1 MAILGKH
8 KSDNPLLDGLLT
20 QGLITSQQYQEVL
33 AKKKASDLS
42 VEQIIVDEGLV
53 DSEDFARVKGS
64 VLNVPYIDLHDM
76 PIEEV
81 HLKFLPHDLAL
92 NYRMIVFAVKDNQLQ
107 VALVEPTNFQALEA
121 IEYLARKNSFKVK
134 YYVISSSSFDWAIKK
149 YDSLKQEVGEVLG
162 AAEEKFMQRRQGNK
176 GMKLEEVDGNLDEI
190 IKSAPVS
197 KMVSVIIRHAVDGE
211 ASDIHIE
218 PIGDASRVRYRIDG
232 ILHTSLN
239 LPDYVHSAIIT
250 RIKVLSN
257 LKIDETR
264 IPQDGRIRLNVNDRD
279 IDFRVSTL
287 PLVGKEKVV
296 MRILESPD
304 KAPTLQDLGFFGH
317 QLETLERQLKKPNGL
332 FLVTGPTGSGK
343 STTLFSALDILNH
356 EEVNISTLEDPVEY
370 YIPGVNQSQIHAEI
384 GYKFA
389 SGLRSLL
396 RQDPDIVMVGEI
408 RDGETAEL
416 AIHAALTGHFVLST
430 LHTNDAEGAVP
441 RFLDMGVESFLLGST
456 LNLIIAQRLIRKVCE
471 KCKEE
476 YQIPED
482 TLRLVKSEISKV
494 NPKFYYEGVDINNFK
509 FYRGKGCNHCGQ
521 SGYRGRLGITEV
533 ISINENMRTIIS
545 EDFNKDKFAE
555 ELKKQGFYNMKQ
567 DGFMKALL
575 GITTVEE
582 IIRVTRQEESEE

>member
-1 MAILGKH
+1 MPVQKKGSK
-8 KSDNPLLDGLLT
+8 NPLLDKLIE
-20 QGLITSQQYQEVL
+20 QGLITSQQYEEIL
-33 AKKKASDLS
+33 AKQESTNIAI
-42 VEQIIVDEGLV
+42 EQIILGDKLV
-53 DSEDFARVKGS
+53 DSEEFAKVKAQ
-64 VLNVPYIDLHDM
+64 VLNMPFVNLQDM

-81 HLKFLPHDLAL
+81 HLKFLPQDLAL
-92 NYRMIVFAVKDNQLQ
+92 NYQMIVFAAKEDELQ
-107 VALVEPTNFQALEA
+107 VGLVDPTNFQALEA
-121 IEYLARKNSFKVK
+121 VEYLARKNNLKVK
-134 YYVISSSSFDWAIKK
+134 YYIISTRSFDWAIKK
-149 YDSLKQEVGEVLG
+149 YETLKQEVGEVLG
-162 AAEEKFMQRRQGNK
+162 AAEKKFQKKSQSGK
-176 GMKLEEVDGNLDEI
+176 GIKLEDVDGDLDEI
-190 IKSAPVS
+190 IKTAPVS
-197 KMVSVIIRHAVDGE
+197 KMVSVIIRHAVDGG

-218 PIGDASRVRYRIDG
+218 PFGEGSRVRYRIDG
-232 ILHTSLN
+232 ILHTSLS
-239 LPDYVHSAIIT
+239 LPSYVHSAIVT

-264 IPQDGRIRLNVNDRD
+264 IPQDGRIRLNIHNKD

-304 KAPTLQDLGFFGH
+304 KAPTLVDLGFMG
-317 QLETLERQLKKPNGL
+317 RQIEILHRELKKPNGL

-343 STTLFSALDILNH
+343 STTLFSALDILNV

-370 YIPGVNQSQIHAEI
+370 FIPGVNQSQVHAEI

-456 LNLIIAQRLIRKVCE
+456 LNLVIAQRLIRKICP
-471 KCKEE
+471 KCRIKDEVPADAVNVLKESVGRIKKE
-476 YQIPED
+476 YHYD
-482 TLRLVKSEISKV
+482 
-494 NPKFYYEGVDINNFK
+494 GVDLDNLQFFK
-509 FYRGKGCNHCGQ
+509 GKGCNYCGQ
-521 SGYRGRLGITEV
+521 TGYKGRFV
-533 ISINENMRTIIS
+533 IGEAIYINKAMRSIIS
-545 EDFNKDKFAE
+545 EDFDKDKFRAE
-555 ELKKQGFYNMKQ
+555 LEHQGYYDMKQ
-567 DGFMKALL
+567 DGFMKAIL

-582 IIRVTRQEESEE
+582 VIRVTRQEESED